1 VAGCRDEP
9 KRVVSRNAAR
19 DAAREALSSQTHH
32 RVAAW
37 ARSER
42 LPKRAL
48 PGARLFA
55 VAGCTQ
61 CHTYVG
67 VGTPNLG
74 APDLSKVGLHHRRR
88 YLERYVARPARFGN
102 DVMPPFAVLGARKL
116 RQVAIFLSSS
126 KGAG

>member
-19 DAAREALSSQTHH
+19 EALSSQTVRH
-32 RVAAW
+32 VPAW

-55 VAGCTQ
+55 LSGCTN
-61 CHTYVG
+61 CHTYLG
-67 VGTPNLG
+67 AGARNLG
-74 APDLSKVGLHHRRR
+74 APDLSSVGLHHGRR
-88 YLERYVARPARFGN
+88 YFERYVAHPARFGN
-102 DVMPPFAVLGARKL
+102 DVMPPFAALGARKL
-116 RQVAIFLSSS
+116 RQLAIFLSAS